1 MTSHLKL
8 SGMNAGSI
16 STSELPA
23 QCSQTAGPQLTD
35 FDHVLDSG
43 VHESLSLHTV
53 VALQVSAT
61 SCRKPI
67 RKRKSR
73 RRRLS
78 GWKRTTGLRW
88 TEVKGIGELDHL
100 AQAAGSPLNL
110 FISINPEETII
121 TDSDRKRACYKLEGN
136 FASRLKRRGVPFVA
150 IRVFEKKS
158 GGLLHLHLLVH
169 VPSEL
174 VKTAVSWSTP
184 GTTIKM
190 RKDVHLNYITKQRHP
205 LPPDL
210 EQLTKHKRQKS
221 TPFKGRRWSVSKA
234 FPGKHD

>member
-35 FDHVLDSG
+35 FDHVLDSC

-53 VALQVSAT
+53 VALPVSETACQK
-61 SCRKPI
+61 SI

-73 RRRLS
+73 GRRLS

-88 TEVKGIGELDHL
+88 TEVKGIGELDHI
-100 AQAAGSPLNL
+100 AQAAGFPLNL
-110 FISINPEETII
+110 FISINPEETLF
-121 TDSDRKRACYKLEGN
+121 TDSDRKRTCYKLEGN

-150 IRVFEKKS
+150 IRVFEKKTD
-158 GGLLHLHLLVH
+158 GLLHLHLLVH
-169 VPSEL
+169 VPPAL
-174 VKTAVSWSTP
+174 MKTVISWSNP
-184 GTTIKM
+184 VTTINP
-190 RKDVHLNYITKQRHP
+190 RSDVHLSYITKQRHP
-205 LPPDL
+205 LPPDF
-210 EQLTKHKRQKS
+210 EQFVGHKRQKS
-221 TPFKGRRWSVSKA
+221 VPFKGRRWSVSKA
-234 FPGKHD
+234 FPGKRD